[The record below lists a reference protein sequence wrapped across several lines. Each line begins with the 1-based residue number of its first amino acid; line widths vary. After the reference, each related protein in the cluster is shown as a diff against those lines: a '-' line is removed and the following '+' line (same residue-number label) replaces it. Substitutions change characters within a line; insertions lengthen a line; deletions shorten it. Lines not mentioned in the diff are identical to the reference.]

1 MQLLVNDAV
10 LMGFLVTFWIRNT
23 TLLYTA
29 SGGRLKQLMLTCKTI
44 LHLSQRPEYYGYSKT
59 FSLNLIASNMKYS
72 LFICLTEFGH

>member
-29 SGGRLKQLMLTCKTI
+29 SGGRLKQLMLI